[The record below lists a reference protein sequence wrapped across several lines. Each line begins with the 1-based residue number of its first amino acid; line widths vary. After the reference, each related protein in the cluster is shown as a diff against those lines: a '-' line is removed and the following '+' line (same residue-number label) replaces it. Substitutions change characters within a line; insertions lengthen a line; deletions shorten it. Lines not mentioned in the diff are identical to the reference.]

1 MSIRLA
7 ARAITKSY
15 GRTLANDGIDIGLA
29 GGEVH
34 ALLGQ
39 NGAGKSTLVGILTGR
54 VMPDAGTV
62 AVDGVQVPA
71 GDPAASSSAGIA
83 TVFQE
88 LMLVPS
94 MTGLE
99 NIALALGLP
108 ANRATRR
115 RAEEVRDRF
124 ELPANLDIPV
134 HLLGLPER
142 QRIELIR
149 ALCQRPSILLLDE
162 PTSLLTPTAIPGFL
176 TKVQDLARAGIAV
189 LLITHRLNEALAIAD
204 QLTVLRQGRK
214 IVTHTPHDMPSSTD
228 LAIEMLGVRVADHVE
243 IGAPREEIV
252 LRVRDLVALDEHR
265 HRRVDGVSLDL
276 RRGEVL
282 GVAGVDGNGQLE
294 LLEAIVG
301 LRPALEG
308 EIAYHGVD
316 VTASDYYALRAAGA
330 QFVSGDRQRYGIVPT
345 FTVSQHFEYAL
356 GRGVLER
363 LPRILATYDV
373 RPPEAALRGDRLS
386 GGNQQKLVLACA
398 CERDVDLLALAY
410 PTHGLDLQA
419 SLAVRQLL
427 ARRAADDGVAIIF
440 AGSEITELL
449 SISHRV
455 AVMNR
460 GRIVGIQQR
469 DAFDAAEL
477 ADWFTHTEPIPREA
491 ARACPS

>member
-1 MSIRLA
+1 MSILA

-15 GRTLANDGIDIGLA
+15 GPTLANDAIDIDLA
-29 GGEVH
+29 AGEVH

-39 NGAGKSTLVGILTGR
+39 NGAGKSTLVGVLTGR
-54 VMPDAGTV
+54 VAPDEGTV
-62 AVDGVQVPA
+62 TVGGVEVPA
-71 GDPAASSSAGIA
+71 GDPAASASAGIA

-115 RAEEVRDRF
+115 RAEAVRDEF
-124 ELPANLDIPV
+124 QLPANLDVPV
-134 HLLGLPER
+134 RLLGLPER

-176 TKVQDLARAGIAV
+176 AKVQELARSGIAV
-189 LLITHRLNEALAIAD
+189 LLITHRLDEALAIAD
-204 QLTVLRQGRK
+204 KLTVLRQGRK
-214 IVTHTPHDMPSSTD
+214 IVTHTPADMPSSTE
-228 LAIEMLGVRVADHVE
+228 LAIEMLGVRVADHVQ
-243 IGAPREEIV
+243 IAPPAEEVV
-252 LRVRDLVALDEHR
+252 LQVRDLAVLDEHR
-265 HRRVDGVSLDL
+265 HRRVDGISFDL
-276 RRGEVL
+276 RRGEIL
-282 GVAGVDGNGQLE
+282 GVAGVDGNGQVE

-308 EIAYHGVD
+308 TLTYRGSD
-316 VTASDYYALRAAGA
+316 VTGTDYCARRADGT
-330 QFVSGDRQRYGIVPT
+330 QLVSGDRQRYGIVPT

-356 GRGVLER
+356 GRDVLGR
-363 LPRILATYDV
+363 LPEILTTYDV
-373 RPPEAALRGDRLS
+373 RPPAAALRADRLS
-386 GGNQQKLVLACA
+386 GGNQQKLVIACA

-427 ARRAADDGVAIIF
+427 ARRAAEDGVAIVF
-440 AGSEITELL
+440 AGSELPELL
-449 SISHRV
+449 SVSHRV
-455 AVMNR
+455 AVLNR
-460 GRIVGIQQR
+460 GRIIGIQSR

-477 ADWFTHTEPIPREA
+477 AEWFTHTEPVSRQA
-491 ARACPS
+491 V

>member
-1 MSIRLA
+1 MSTRLA
-7 ARAITKSY
+7 ARAITKAY
-15 GRTLANDGIDIGLA
+15 GRTLANDGIAIDLA
-29 GGEVH
+29 AGEVH
-34 ALLGQ
+34 TLLGQ
-39 NGAGKSTLVGILTGR
+39 NGAGKSTLVGVLTGR
-54 VMPDAGTV
+54 VVPDGGTV
-62 AVDGVQVPA
+62 TVDDFEVPP
-71 GDPAASSSAGIA
+71 GDPAASSSVGIA

-124 ELPANLDIPV
+124 ELPANLEVPV
-134 HLLGLPER
+134 GLLGLPER
-142 QRIELIR
+142 QRVELIR

-176 TKVQDLARAGIAV
+176 SKVQELARAGIAV

-204 QLTVLRQGRK
+204 KLTVLRQGRK
-214 IVTHTPHDMPSSTD
+214 IVTHTRDDMPSSAD
-228 LAIEMLGVRVADHVE
+228 LAIEMLGVPVADHVE
-243 IGAPREEIV
+243 IAEPSEEIV
-252 LRVRDLVALDEHR
+252 LRVLDLVVLDEHR
-265 HRRVDGVSLDL
+265 HRRVDGVSFDL

-308 EIAYHGVD
+308 QITDRGID
-316 VTASDYYALRAAGA
+316 VTGHDYCARRAEGA

-345 FTVSQHFEYAL
+345 FTVAQHFEYAL
-356 GRGVLER
+356 GRGVLGR
-363 LPRILATYDV
+363 LPQILATYDL
-373 RPPEAALRGDRLS
+373 RPPEVALRGDRLS

-427 ARRAADDGVAIIF
+427 ARRAADDGVAIVF

-460 GRIVGIQQR
+460 GRIVGIQHR
-469 DAFDAAEL
+469 DAFDAAQL
-477 ADWFTHTEPIPREA
+477 AEWFTHTEPLSREA

>member
-15 GRTLANDGIDIGLA
+15 GRTVANDGIDIDLA
-29 GGEVH
+29 AGEVH

-39 NGAGKSTLVGILTGR
+39 NGAGKSTLVGVLTGR
-54 VMPDAGTV
+54 VVPDAGTV
-62 AVDGVQVPA
+62 TVDGVAVAA
-71 GDPAASSSAGIA
+71 GDPAASASAGIA

-99 NIALALGLP
+99 NIALALGVA

-115 RAEEVRDRF
+115 RAEELRERF
-124 ELPANLDIPV
+124 ELPANLDVPV
-134 HLLGLPER
+134 RLLGLPER
-142 QRIELIR
+142 QRLELIR

-176 TKVQDLARAGIAV
+176 NKVHELARSGIAV

-204 QLTVLRQGRK
+204 KLTVLREGRK
-214 IVTHTPHDMPSSTD
+214 VVTHTPDDMPSSTE
-228 LAIEMLGVRVADHVE
+228 LAVEMLGVRVADHVE
-243 IGAPREEIV
+243 IGPPSEEIV
-252 LRVRDLVALDEHR
+252 LRVRDLVVLDEHK

-276 RRGEVL
+276 RRGEIL

-308 EIAYHGVD
+308 QLTYRGLD
-316 VTASDYYALRAAGA
+316 VTGSDYCTLRAAGA
-330 QFVSGDRQRYGIVPT
+330 QFVSGDRQRFGIVPT

-356 GRGVLER
+356 GRGVLGR
-363 LPRILATYDV
+363 LPEILATYGV
-373 RPPEAALRGDRLS
+373 RPPAATLRGDRLS
-386 GGNQQKLVLACA
+386 GGNQQKLAIACG

-419 SLAVRQLL
+419 SVAVRALL
-427 ARRAADDGVAIIF
+427 ARRAADDGVGIVF
-440 AGSEITELL
+440 AGSELPELL

-469 DAFDAAEL
+469 NAFDAAQL
-477 ADWFTHTEPIPREA
+477 AEWFTHTEPVPREA
-491 ARACPS
+491 A